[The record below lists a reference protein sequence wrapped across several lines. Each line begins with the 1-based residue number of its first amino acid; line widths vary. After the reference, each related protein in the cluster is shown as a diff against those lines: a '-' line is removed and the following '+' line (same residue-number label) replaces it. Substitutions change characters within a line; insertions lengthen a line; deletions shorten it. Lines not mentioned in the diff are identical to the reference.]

1 MKENFDVL
9 NDFNRI
15 GLFANQTSYNF
26 SENKYLIE
34 ILGEKLQ
41 IVFVPEHGFFSE
53 LQDQV
58 TLDNASAYKILNP
71 NAEYVSVYGSNKHY
85 SLRFPPFKLL
95 ELECLIIDIQDIG
108 VRYFTYITSIF
119 YLFETLKINKI
130 DLPVFVVDRPNPNI
144 GRIEGTPLQEEYQ
157 SFIGV
162 AGLPHCYGL
171 CLFDVVKWL
180 KEKVKNKNELFS
192 LPFLENNWI
201 QPSPNIPS
209 KETCRV
215 YPGMCLVEG
224 TTMSEG
230 RGTTLP
236 FQIFGSP
243 DLRFEDLEKIR
254 KNIEKTS
261 GKIPELKDSWAL
273 RPLKFIPTFHKHA
286 KTVCNGF
293 QIHVTNP
300 NFHSLLFGLIL
311 LKEISRFLEPEK
323 LWRKG
328 SYEFGNDKTAI
339 ELLVGDRV
347 LLDYLFQEI
356 STDDLYGYL
365 RKEEKDW
372 LDRI

>member
-1 MKENFDVL
+1 MKNSFKEL
-9 NDFNRI
+9 QGFNSI
-15 GLFANQTSYNF
+15 GLLANQTSYYF

-34 ILGEKLQ
+34 LLGKKLKV
-41 IVFVPEHGFFSE
+41 VFVPEHGFFSE

-58 TLDNASAYKILNP
+58 TLDNTSDYQRLNP
-71 NAEYVSVYGSNKHY
+71 GAEFVSVYGSNKHH

-95 ELECLIIDIQDIG
+95 DTDCIVIDIQDIG

-130 DLPVFVVDRPNPNI
+130 DIPVFVVDRPNPNI
-144 GRIEGTPLQEEYQ
+144 GKIEGTPLQEVYQ

-171 CLFDVVKWL
+171 SLFEVTKWL
-180 KEKVKNKNELFS
+180 KEKTKNKNELFKIS
-192 LPFLENNWI
+192 FSEKNWI

-209 KETCRV
+209 PETCRI
-215 YPGMCLVEG
+215 YTGMCLVEG

-243 DLRFEDLEKIR
+243 DLRFEDLEIIR

-261 GKIPELKDSWAL
+261 SKMTELNDSWAL

-286 KTVCNGF
+286 NKICNGF

-300 NFHSLLFGLIL
+300 IFHSLLFGLIL
-311 LKEISRFLEPEK
+311 LKETSRFMEPEK

-328 SYEFGNDKTAI
+328 AYEFGNDKTAI
-339 ELLVGDRV
+339 ELLVGDKF
-347 LLDYLFQEI
+347 LLDYLFEDI
-356 STDDLYGYL
+356 STIDLYEYIQQA
-365 RKEEKDW
+365 EKGW
-372 LDRI
+372 MS